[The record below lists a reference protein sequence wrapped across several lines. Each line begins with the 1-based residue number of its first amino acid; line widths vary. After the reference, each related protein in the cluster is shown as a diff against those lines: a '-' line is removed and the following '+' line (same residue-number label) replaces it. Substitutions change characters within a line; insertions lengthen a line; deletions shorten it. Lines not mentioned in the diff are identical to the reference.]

1 MDMKTPLKSRVRLSP
16 DEAVRI
22 AAETA
27 PSLPPTRLTSDDKAQ
42 SFNTRLRASTIAA
55 IEARARAEGVTLK
68 QVICRALSNA
78 GIEVAPADLEDGT
91 PRRRAA

>member
-1 MDMKTPLKSRVRLSP
+1 MKTPLKPRARLSP

-27 PSLPPTRLTSDDKAQ
+27 PSLPPTRLTSNDKAQ

-68 QVICRALSNA
+68 QVICRALSDA